1 MSQIRQ
7 FIDPKTNEDVYPV
20 TLTDALYTSSGLK
33 LSDTL
38 PLFEFDEE
46 TGTLNIIV
54 GEQNV

>member
-7 FIDPKTNEDVYPV
+7 LKDPATGTDVYPV
-20 TLTDALYTSSGLK
+20 ALVDALYTSSGLK

-54 GEQNV
+54 GEQNA